1 MQHPVITTALQ
12 CMQAATLCA
21 VVWRAVQVVT
31 VPEESGTADALR
43 AVAPQLTAPSVVVYS
58 GDIVTDLHLPA
69 VLLEHQ
75 VGL

>member
-1 MQHPVITTALQ
+1 
-12 CMQAATLCA
+12 
-21 VVWRAVQVVT
+21 

-75 VGL
+75 VSNRDSVASVV